1 MKMRK
6 DQIPEFVEE
15 ILATGC
21 PICAVG
27 REMYVFAEVDLP
39 EEVME
44 RVSAEVQAICQRYGD
59 RDHLRHD
66 IVAHLRSI
74 GRFIDLTGE
83 LLH

>member
-1 MKMRK
+1 
-6 DQIPEFVEE
+6 
-15 ILATGC
+15 
-21 PICAVG
+21 
-27 REMYVFAEVDLP
+27 
-39 EEVME
+39 ME